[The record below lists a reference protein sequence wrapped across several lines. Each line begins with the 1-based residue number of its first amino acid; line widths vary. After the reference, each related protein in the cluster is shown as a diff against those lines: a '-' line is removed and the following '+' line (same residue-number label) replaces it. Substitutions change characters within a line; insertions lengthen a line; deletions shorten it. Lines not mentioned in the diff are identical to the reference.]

1 MTRNLPAAMVLAG
14 TAGVVPFAGPLEAQV
29 LGQSVL
35 SATISQSFE
44 VDDNLNLDVD
54 SPGTSTFTDTR
65 LSLGLLQETP
75 TQRFTLG
82 FDTGLRAIWEAD
94 EDFEFTLASPSTAS
108 AGFRQDWAS
117 GSFSTDFRVR
127 QRRIDFL
134 DDITFLDVVVD
145 GEVIGQ
151 VPDDLARR
159 TRDTTERR
167 YDAAF
172 RLDLATDSPSSYSFG
187 VQASRTD
194 FDEDALD
201 LSERTTLRGNATWSL
216 AINPVLSSFV
226 RGNVAYDETEDADNT
241 TIRSAGVEVG
251 ADYAISEIL
260 SVNAG
265 VGYEERRREED
276 GETVEDDSGP
286 TASVGLRYLVDDRVS
301 VTASGR
307 FTAAAPETRFG
318 GDLRATYLLPDSTL
332 TGRVSQDFTTS
343 GAGDEIRITRVG
355 IGFTRTLDALT
366 NASFDVSYALQVN
379 QDADVADI
387 TRTDFTAAVNRTI
400 APDVFATAGYRLRY
414 RDEDGSATSNA
425 VFFSIGR
432 TFETPF

>member
-1 MTRNLPAAMVLAG
+1 MTRNLPAAMILAG

-35 SATISQSFE
+35 SATISQSVE
-44 VDDNLNLDVD
+44 IDDNLNLDVD

-65 LSLGLLQETP
+65 LAISLLQETP

-82 FDTGLRAIWEAD
+82 FNTGLRAVWEAD
-94 EDFEFTLASPSTAS
+94 EDFEFALASPSTAS
-108 AGFRQDWAS
+108 MGFRQDWAS
-117 GSFSTDFRVR
+117 GGFSTDIRVR

-134 DDITFLDVVVD
+134 DDITFLDVIVD

-151 VPDDLARR
+151 VPDDLTRR

-187 VQASRTD
+187 LQASRTD

-216 AINPVLSSFV
+216 ALNPVLSSFV
-226 RGNVAYDETEDADNT
+226 RGNVAYDESEDPENT

-251 ADYAISEIL
+251 ADYAIGPL
-260 SVNAG
+260 LDVNAG
-265 VGYEERRREED
+265 VGFEERRRREN

-307 FTAAAPETRFG
+307 VTAAAPDTRFG
-318 GDLRATYLLPDSTL
+318 GDVRATYLLPDSTL
-332 TGRVSQDFTTS
+332 TGRFSQDFTTS
-343 GAGDEIRITRVG
+343 GGDEIRITRVG

-387 TRTDFTAAVNRTI
+387 TRTDFTAAINRTI
-400 APDVFATAGYRLRY
+400 SPDVFATAGYRFRY
-414 RDEDGSATSNA
+414 RDEDDSARSNA